1 MNVAMHAEQPTVRC
15 GHGSG
20 WSWMRAAGSL
30 AALAA
35 VLLTSTAAAQERLLS
50 TGTSSAGMVYESW
63 HFGNDGFTQ
72 PIGTGAYSVRIKSV
86 SQLSV
91 PVAATVSLGDRLT
104 VDVATAYATGRV
116 TLAAPDT
123 ALGGTST
130 YTLSGMSDV
139 RLRASG
145 RVVGD
150 NLLVTLGVNVPT
162 GATSLD
168 AREFGALRVLAAPA
182 LGLQTP
188 VLGTGTGAT
197 AGLVYARELNGWA
210 WALGTSYEMRSSYA
224 PVTVAG
230 GVAAPDFS
238 PGNALHLSLGADG
251 FVGQNGLTMG
261 VSADFYGESELRLPA
276 QTIGGP
282 GIQGAAGAPATSQL
296 GPIFTANAQFRVAAR
311 SFREL
316 TVYAVDHYRTSY
328 KQGGVEASGSS
339 GNYFDAGVRGVL
351 ATTSATGVLMALD
364 VRHQTG
370 LSVDNTLATAAMRSG
385 AITIGLVRA
394 LPRGYALRPFV
405 RGQLGRITSGDT
417 SSTATSLAGG
427 LMLDV
432 RF

>member
-1 MNVAMHAEQPTVRC
+1 MSAAMLIEQRVTRC

-20 WSWMRAAGSL
+20 WSRLRIAVRF

-35 VLLTSTAAAQERLLS
+35 VLVSTTAAAQERLLS
-50 TGTSSAGMVYESW
+50 TGTSSAGVVYESW
-63 HFGNDGFTQ
+63 HFGNDGFMQPVGAGTQ
-72 PIGTGAYSVRIKSV
+72 SVRITSV
-86 SQLSV
+86 SQLSI
-91 PVAATVSLGDRLT
+91 PVAATVSLGDRWT

-130 YTLSGMSDV
+130 YTLSGVSDV

-145 RVVGD
+145 RLIGD
-150 NLLVTLGVNVPT
+150 NLLVTLGVNAPT

-188 VLGTGTGAT
+188 VLGTGTGTT

-210 WALGTSYEMRSSYA
+210 WALGTSYEMRRSYA

-251 FVGQNGLTMG
+251 LIGQNGLTVG
-261 VSADFYGESELRLPA
+261 VSADLYGESELRLPA

-282 GIQGAAGAPATSQL
+282 GIQSTAGEAATSQL

-328 KQGGVEASGSS
+328 KRSGVEAPGSS
-339 GNYFDAGVRGVL
+339 GNYVDAGVRGVVAAAP
-351 ATTSATGVLMALD
+351 ATDILMALD

-394 LPRGYALRPFV
+394 LTRGYALRPFV